1 MSPDFIEYLKTHAGE
16 PVDEKDRLSE
26 EQTTELKNK
35 LNTVID
41 MASSETFDINSA
53 QPGVPVTPVNIT
65 DTETPDYSEYKAQA
79 SKTLLN
85 AVAQNKLK
93 KQKEAEKKKPMETR
107 VKEYYISAYL
117 NNIATNFLEK
127 HGFCM
132 AAKEKRQ
139 IRRKLE
145 RNYGKPGYTPS
156 KEDKQR
162 IIDYLNMPSSEEQ
175 SREANPFN
183 MSDRSTSQNI
193 SSLMSMI

>member
-107 VKEYYISAYL
+107 VKEYYISTCL

-193 SSLMSMI
+193 FSLMSMI

>member
-93 KQKEAEKKKPMETR
+93 KQKEAEKQKPMETR
-107 VKEYYISAYL
+107 VKEYYISACL